1 LTTKEK
7 PMQHLTDRLRLM
19 AEQMTDMEDART
31 IMYAVNHIEAARTWK
46 IRWAEAD
53 EKLHKLHAMHDKLL
67 REYNEYR
74 KQHGD

>member
-1 LTTKEK
+1 
-7 PMQHLTDRLRLM
+7 MQHLTDRLRLM

-67 REYNEYR
+67 REYNAYR
-74 KQHGD
+74 KEKGD

>member
-1 LTTKEK
+1 
-7 PMQHLTDRLRLM
+7 
-19 AEQMTDMEDART
+19 MEDART
-31 IMYAVNHIEAARTWK
+31 IMYAVNHIEAARAWK

>member
-1 LTTKEK
+1 
-7 PMQHLTDRLRLM
+7 MQHLTDRLRLM

-31 IMYAVNHIEAARTWK
+31 IMYAVNHIEAARAWK
-46 IRWAEAD
+46 IRWAED
-53 EKLHKLHAMHDKLL
+53 DDKLHKLHAMHDKLL

>member
-1 LTTKEK
+1 
-7 PMQHLTDRLRLM
+7 MQHLTDRLRLM

-31 IMYAVNHIEAARTWK
+31 IMYAVNHIEAARSWK

-53 EKLHKLHAMHDKLL
+53 EKLQKLHAMHDKLL

-74 KQHGD
+74 RQHGD

>member
-1 LTTKEK
+1 
-7 PMQHLTDRLRLM
+7 MQHLTNQLRLM
-19 AEQMTDMEDART
+19 AEQMTDMEDARL

-74 KQHGD
+74 KKHGD